1 MTSTLVMVT
10 WEGTSPIVM
19 ARLVDADDADVQQAG
34 IAASDGILYYV
45 YDAEDGTVVVVET
58 ELARADVIYDTLQ
71 TGSGWGADGEG
82 YNFRWK
88 IPAAK
93 LPNAA
98 VPKKYRVEIIFT
110 AASGSPADKMVLVA
124 EISRRNTRSQAAPA
138 P

>member
-45 YDAEDGTVVVVET
+45 YDAEDGTVVATET

-71 TGSGWGADGEG
+71 TGSGWGAVSPTLM
-82 YNFRWK
+82 
-88 IPAAK
+88 PA
-93 LPNAA
+93 
-98 VPKKYRVEIIFT
+98 
-110 AASGSPADKMVLVA
+110 
-124 EISRRNTRSQAAPA
+124 TRSGIWASNSARH
-138 P
+138 